1 MNDTHITL
9 RLSSAINKIIE
20 KLSHE
25 RGVAK
30 SQIVREAVA
39 TYVRPSSVSA
49 RSQVTGVEL
58 AARWPTLPR
67 LGESELADFE
77 SEIAA
82 ARSEIPVAKNRWK

>member
-1 MNDTHITL
+1 MNDTHMTL

-20 KLSHE
+20 KLSRE

-39 TYVRPSSVSA
+39 TYVKPSSVPE
-49 RSQVTGVEL
+49 RSQVSGAEL
-58 AARWPTLPR
+58 AARWPMLPR

-77 SEIAA
+77 AEIAT
-82 ARSEIPVAKNRWK
+82 ARSEIPLAKNRWK